1 MLRFT
6 GSNVQRALRMTP
18 RGAAAYNVAVSKSVL
33 SSLALSVRRY
43 ASESAAQVETKKP
56 TKVVQF
62 TVDKYPG
69 YERDSRFG
77 KVGGPF
83 CLQINYLIQSVG

>member
-6 GSNVQRALRMTP
+6 GSNVQRALRIMP
-18 RGAAAYNVAVSKSVL
+18 RGATAYKYAASKNVMP
-33 SSLALSVRRY
+33 SLALSFRHY
-43 ASESAAQVETKKP
+43 ASESAAQVETKEP
-56 TKVVQF
+56 PKVVQY

-77 KVGGPF
+77 KVSSTYS
-83 CLQINYLIQSVG
+83 LKD